1 MVRAVSRLDGPDAAQ
16 RGVTLARRYVLVA
29 AEPDVG
35 LFDTWRAE
43 DLDADRRAVRV
54 ERVPS
59 ARDAAAFDAGV
70 QRLRALSDLGLARV
84 LDGGRSD
91 DGAWV
96 VTEHVEG
103 RALSHWL
110 AGHRGARTLPS
121 LGAAQRLFEKVAG
134 AARFLHEVQGLAP
147 PAHGAICARNV
158 LVRRVGA
165 QHAVKVLGA
174 GLLHPSAEDGAS
186 TAWQRALPYLAPE
199 RVAAGAASQPAD
211 VFALGVLMVAL
222 LTTRATPESM
232 TEPWCAYV
240 QSPGARV
247 RERLATLRDDVPP
260 GVWDVIAQALA
271 PAARDRPAGAAQ
283 LARALRDAW
292 TAAGAWSTPP
302 THEQEPPPPAPE
314 SPDGARDARRA
325 EPARDAALPVGWQE
339 AERPL
344 PVSPPPA
351 AQPAAQSWT
360 LPPRAEVAEPPPRPR
375 TAHIDLATHSDF
387 LAQSS
392 AHDAESTRAIDL
404 PRRGD
409 DLFDEHVDPTTA
421 IDMPENEDS
430 DDEATHATG
439 RPPELDAPLR
449 TEQISLPAGLAT
461 KRGAGLTLAPTDAL
475 MPDVHGDEHAVTER
489 VGAREVHDARRAV
502 TASPKPEAP
511 AAEAAHAPKT
521 TLAAKPA
528 HAPKPEAPV
537 TKPPRVAPPARV
549 EAPDEATPTWLL
561 AVAVALVAV
570 LVALG
575 MYALAQHP

>member
-1 MVRAVSRLDGPDAAQ
+1 MVRAVSRLDGPDSALGGA
-16 RGVTLARRYVLVA
+16 TLARRYVLVA

-54 ERVPS
+54 ERMPP

-134 AARFLHEVQGLAP
+134 AARFLHEARGLDP
-147 PAHGAICARNV
+147 SAHGAICARNV

-165 QHAVKVLGA
+165 QHAVKVFGA

-199 RVAAGAASQPAD
+199 RAAAGAASQPAD

-222 LTTRATPESM
+222 LTTRAAPESM

-260 GVWDVIAQALA
+260 GVWDVLAQALA
-271 PAARDRPAGAAQ
+271 PAARDRPPGAAQ

-292 TAAGAWSTPP
+292 TAAGAWSAPP
-302 THEQEPPPPAPE
+302 THEQEPPTPSPE
-314 SPDGARDARRA
+314 SVDGARDARRA
-325 EPARDAALPVGWQE
+325 EPARAAALPVGWQE
-339 AERPL
+339 AERPH
-344 PVSPPPA
+344 PVATPPA
-351 AQPAAQSWT
+351 APAWS
-360 LPPRAEVAEPPPRPR
+360 LPPSAEVAEPPPRPR

-392 AHDAESTRAIDL
+392 SYDGESTRAIEV

-409 DLFDEHVDPTTA
+409 DLFGEHVDPTTA

-430 DDEATHATG
+430 DDEATHASG

-449 TEQISLPAGLAT
+449 TEQFGLPAGFAT
-461 KRGAGLTLAPTDAL
+461 KRGVGLTLAPSDVL
-475 MPDVHGDEHAVTER
+475 MPGPHGDEHAVTER
-489 VGAREVHDARRAV
+489 VGAREVNDARRAV
-502 TASPKPEAP
+502 AASPKPEVP
-511 AAEAAHAPKT
+511 AA
-521 TLAAKPA
+521 
-528 HAPKPEAPV
+528 KPEAPAP
-537 TKPPRVAPPARV
+537 KPARAARPARV
-549 EAPDEATPTWLL
+549 EEPASDATPAWLI
-561 AVAVALVAV
+561 AAAVALVAV